1 MASTNIGKLANLPAE
16 VRAEV
21 WENLRSQ
28 DDNMKTPMSILRTCR
43 QLYHEI
49 SHHIYPK
56 EILTFKLSPIYD
68 RKSWI
73 SVTSSFGT
81 TMLESSSHAKS
92 LGFKDLPYH
101 HLKGIEIQIEA
112 PDPRDPGQLFN
123 LWSKARSL
131 VDLLLGERGRL
142 PEVAIHL
149 LATSSYSWFLD
160 GNLQSSSIPH
170 PRGDYIDAGVIL
182 LELCRIR
189 NCKAEIHVPPALK
202 GNATLDKY
210 LEFFEFVIGL
220 DKPFGT
226 FFHKEGDGT
235 WADDATAECL
245 DSNFV
250 ELHNALDE
258 LRGPTAAMMR
268 LERFR
273 DWYDDNCLG
282 GASSYLGE
290 LERILKTSVGAEEE
304 GGNGVVDD
312 KVARIKWRHRLMVAF
327 NPLSAKMQQFN
338 AKREEFFGL
347 AVNGTQLMRCFE
359 GWSGLSMWT
368 QKQWER
374 YWLAG
379 QDERRGWEYE
389 NYKELDR
396 TERKKIRKNEEKVK
410 ELEALRHGVPTQPE
424 EDGWDR
430 EEWLKFYP
438 RGIPLLT
445 AALFKFELSM
455 GHLWSEDSPLAPR
468 ERFKDWEY
476 AKLSWEQELRYR
488 MMVETKKF
496 EAIKRSYASSLDN
509 FQSLYLDLKSLP

>member
-1 MASTNIGKLANLPAE
+1 MASTNLGKLDNLPAE

-28 DDNMKTPMSILRTCR
+28 DDNKKTSMNILSTCR
-43 QLYHEI
+43 QLYHEVF
-49 SHHIYPK
+49 HHIYPK

-68 RKSWI
+68 QKSWI

-92 LGFKDLPYH
+92 IGFKDLPYH

-123 LWSKARSL
+123 LWAKARSL

-149 LATSSYSWFLD
+149 LATSPNSWFSNGD
-160 GNLQSSSIPH
+160 LQSSISH
-170 PRGDYIDAGVIL
+170 PLGDYIDAGVIL

-189 NCKAEIHVPPALK
+189 NCKAEIHLPPALK
-202 GNATLDKY
+202 GNATLDKF
-210 LEFFEFVIGL
+210 LDFFRFVIGL
-220 DKPFGT
+220 DKPFGA
-226 FFHKEGDGT
+226 FLHREGDGT

-245 DSNFV
+245 DSNFI

-273 DWYDDNCLG
+273 DWYDDNRLG
-282 GASSYLGE
+282 GTSSYLDE
-290 LERILKTSVGAEEE
+290 LERILKTSVGEEEE
-304 GGNGVVDD
+304 GVIDD

-338 AKREEFFGL
+338 AKREELFGCTI
-347 AVNGTQLMRCFE
+347 NGAQIMRCFE

-379 QDERRGWEYE
+379 QYRRRGWEYE
-389 NYKELDR
+389 NYKKLDR
-396 TERKKIRKNEEKVK
+396 AEQKKIRQNEEKVK
-410 ELEALRHGVPTQPE
+410 AATLGHGVPTQPG

-430 EEWLKFYP
+430 EEWFKFYP
-438 RGIPLLT
+438 GGIPLLS

-455 GHLWSEDSPLAPR
+455 GHLWSEDLSLEPR

-488 MMVETKKF
+488 MMVETKKY
-496 EAIKRSYASSLDN
+496 EAIKRSYASSLDH
-509 FQSLYLDLKSLP
+509 FRSLYESLS

>member
-1 MASTNIGKLANLPAE
+1 MDQCN
-16 VRAEV
+16 
-21 WENLRSQ
+21 Q
-28 DDNMKTPMSILRTCR
+28 LRTT
-43 QLYHEI
+43 L
-49 SHHIYPK
+49 
-56 EILTFKLSPIYD
+56 
-68 RKSWI
+68 
-73 SVTSSFGT
+73 
-81 TMLESSSHAKS
+81 LESSSHAKS

-101 HLKGIEIQIEA
+101 QLKGIEIQIEA

-123 LWSKARSL
+123 LWAKARSL

-149 LATSSYSWFLD
+149 LATSPDSWFSN
-160 GNLQSSSIPH
+160 GNLQSSIPH
-170 PRGDYIDAGVIL
+170 PLGDYIDAGVIL

-189 NCKAEIHVPPALK
+189 NCKAEIHVPPAFK
-202 GNATLDKY
+202 GNATLDKF
-210 LEFFEFVIGL
+210 LAFFEFVIGL
-220 DKPFGT
+220 DKPFGA

-282 GASSYLGE
+282 GMSSYLDG
-290 LERILKTSVGAEEE
+290 LERILKTSVGEEE
-304 GGNGVVDD
+304 EDGDGVIHD

-338 AKREEFFGL
+338 AKREELFGL
-347 AVNGTQLMRCFE
+347 TINGAQIMRCFE

-389 NYKELDR
+389 NYKKLDR

-410 ELEALRHGVPTQPE
+410 LATLGHGVPTKPK

-430 EEWLKFYP
+430 EEWFKFYP
-438 RGIPLLT
+438 RGIPLLG

-468 ERFKDWEY
+468 EKFKDWEY
-476 AKLSWEQELRYR
+476 AKLSWEQELGYR
-488 MMVETKKF
+488 MMVETKKY
-496 EAIKRSYASSLDN
+496 EANKRSNEASLGCLQN
-509 FQSLYLDLKSLP
+509 LYLDLMSLS